1 MHMNHYRSVHTPT
14 LMMDYKT
21 LNFEH
26 VKTEYVD
33 PMIRFTFIMEVMDN
47 YKAKRIHTPRYNTTT
62 HLCGLSDD

>member
-1 MHMNHYRSVHTPT
+1 MHMNYYRSAHTPT

-26 VKTEYVD
+26 VKTEYAD
-33 PMIRFTFIMEVMDN
+33 PMIRFTYIDEVMMN
-47 YKAKRIHTPRYNTTT
+47 SVARSIHLHRHSYDI